1 MKIELNIFTNCS
13 QHAPKTDIIE
23 KTYLSFVK
31 TFGYHDYKIWLDKH
45 PEGDRLF
52 EYENNLNFKFG
63 GPINITESLSD
74 GYIQAIQQSDA
85 DYLFMLE
92 HDWIFNDNIRHG
104 LTAFTQSM
112 RCQNLYHLRF
122 NKRKNEP
129 IKWDN
134 TLTEFGLGANLRLC
148 KTPVLSNNPHIIDRK
163 KYLDF
168 IELEYIV
175 TMPGSKGLEE
185 IISKQTHL
193 NGAIYGPL
201 GYPAT
206 VTHLDGRK

>member
-1 MKIELNIFTNCS
+1 MKIELNIFTNCT
-13 QHAPKTDIIE
+13 QHAPKTDITE
-23 KTYLSFVK
+23 KTYKSFVK
-31 TFGYHDYKIWLDKH
+31 TFGYQDYKIWLDKH

-52 EYENNLNFKFG
+52 EYENNLNYRFG
-63 GPINITESLSD
+63 GPINITNSLSD

-92 HDWIFNDNIRHG
+92 HDWIFNKYIIHSLIMLIHAMKKENI
-104 LTAFTQSM
+104 
-112 RCQNLYHLRF
+112 YHLRF

-129 IKWDN
+129 MKWDK
-134 TLTEFGLGANLRLC
+134 TLREFGNKNSLHYC
-148 KTPVLSNNPHIIDRK
+148 VTPCLSNNPHIIDRK
-163 KYLDF
+163 RYLEF
-168 IELEYIV
+168 IEKDYIL
-175 TMPGSKGLEE
+175 TMPGSKGIEE